1 MKLPIASA
9 AATACLLLS
18 PGLASAA
25 GQFTVFDDIP
35 QFGIY
40 VSTPPNYT
48 PPPGVVMLKNGTRYI
63 SKLTKAQKQTLGT
76 DLKARV
82 TYHAQC
88 DNYDRL
94 GGLFLM
100 IKPKG
105 VAPVDGDPIIEIAR
119 WITPFSNYWNGDKA
133 TYVFADADLSAFAGL
148 MGNRTVDVWL
158 GLDGGSNP
166 YSGDPC
172 TNRDVTPD
180 FRAVGFRYSVDL
192 LSTTARVP
200 TKGMPSLPVP
210 YGDYTAV
217 PVAGSAPSNRT
228 GTGRAV
234 VIVSGHGAASGG
246 NEYKNTTDTLTVNG
260 TVVGSFSTQVNC
272 ASYRKYSPDGNPF
285 LFMGNLTYNPRNW
298 CPGALVAA
306 QTFPVTL
313 QSTNAVSLDMSD
325 ASVPEGSYYRTSI
338 TLLPN

>member
-1 MKLPIASA
+1 MKLTIASA
-9 AATACLLLS
+9 ATACILLS
-18 PGLASAA
+18 PAVASAA
-25 GQFTVFDDIP
+25 GTFNVFDDIP

-63 SKLTKAQKQTLGT
+63 SKLTKAQKSMIGA

-94 GGLFLM
+94 GGMFLI

-105 VAPVDGDPIIEIAR
+105 QPVLDDDPIIEIAR

-133 TYVFADADLSAFAGL
+133 TYVFPEADLSAFAGL
-148 MGNRTVDVWL
+148 MGNRKVDVWV
-158 GLDGGSNP
+158 GIDGGSNP
-166 YSGDPC
+166 YTGDPC

-180 FRAVGFRYSVDL
+180 FRAVGFRYSMDL
-192 LSTTARVP
+192 VSTTPRIATR
-200 TKGMPSLPVP
+200 GLPSLPVP

-217 PVAGSAPSNRT
+217 PVAGSADSGKR
-228 GTGRAV
+228 GAGKAV
-234 VIVSGHGAASGG
+234 VIVSGHGAANGG

-260 TVVGSFSTQVNC
+260 EVVGSFSTQVNC
-272 ASYRKYSPDGNPF
+272 AQYRKYSPDGNPF
-285 LFMGNLTYNPRNW
+285 LFIGNLTNNPRNW

-306 QTFPVTL
+306 QTFPVQLKANNT
-313 QSTNAVSLDMSD
+313 ASLDMSD
-325 ASVPEGSYYRTSI
+325 PAVPEGSYYRTSI